1 MKIHNAQ
8 YKIDD
13 SSILN
18 YYEVGTEKN
27 KLLLLHAQGTNS
39 CSFDNVVTKL
49 AKHYHVYLVD
59 YYGHGKS
66 SHNPEKYNL
75 VSIGNDIIDFIEN
88 VICDSVAVLGHS
100 SGGLIAA
107 YIEQLFEFAKPHGRL
122 DAQLIEDLEL
132 PLTLQHL
139 HHRHN
144 RAIATLRKN
153 DVAYLFFGTI

>member
-39 CSFDNVVTKL
+39 CSFYSVVTKL

-75 VSIGNDIIDFIEN
+75 VSIGNDIMDFI
-88 VICDSVAVLGHS
+88 
-100 SGGLIAA
+100 
-107 YIEQLFEFAKPHGRL
+107 KM
-122 DAQLIEDLEL
+122 
-132 PLTLQHL
+132 
-139 HHRHN
+139 
-144 RAIATLRKN
+144 
-153 DVAYLFFGTI
+153 